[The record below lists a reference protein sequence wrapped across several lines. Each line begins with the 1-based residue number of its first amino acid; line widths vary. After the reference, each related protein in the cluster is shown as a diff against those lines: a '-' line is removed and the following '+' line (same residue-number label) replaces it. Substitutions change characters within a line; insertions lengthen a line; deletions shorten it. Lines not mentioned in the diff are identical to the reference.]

1 MAQNFPTISPPK
13 GVKVYKGAFN
23 FYHGGSIY
31 SEETFEVF
39 RERREQALEFVSEIH
54 SRVSTGELLSIKTHY
69 MVNKEF
75 IPQKVYVDRSLGN
88 KSIREEW
95 IYNKKRDEI
104 TYIFREK
111 LGVTEVQFP
120 TSPKFHIS
128 TPTAT
133 TSMLFIRSK
142 KFDTTGKN
150 VYSLWQSNN
159 EWNYEKKPEN
169 VFVNVKK
176 ISSTNESMNIEGQ
189 NVQAIHYRL
198 FQNMNEDEEEEK
210 YDGDPPLINVYLSK
224 HLAIPYLLRSETD
237 KTKVQIRYLN
247 NLDSEI
253 S

>member
-1 MAQNFPTISPPK
+1 MEFPPISPPK
-13 GVKVYKGAFN
+13 GFKIYKGAFN

-31 SEETFEVF
+31 SEEVFEVF
-39 RERREQALEFVSEIH
+39 RERREQSLEFISEIH
-54 SRVSTGELLSIKTHY
+54 SRVSTGELLSIKTHFI
-69 MVNKEF
+69 VNKEF
-75 IPQKVYVDRSLGN
+75 IPQKVFVDRSLGN

-104 TYIFREK
+104 TYIFRER
-111 LGVTEVQFP
+111 LGVTEIQIP

-128 TPTAT
+128 TPTAV

-159 EWNYEKKPEN
+159 QWTYEGPP
-169 VFVNVKK
+169 VNTYVYVNKM
-176 ISSTNESMNIEGQ
+176 SAQNESMNIEGQ

-198 FQNMNEDEEEEK
+198 FQNMDEDEEDEK
-210 YDGDPPLINVYLSK
+210 YDGNPPNINVYLSK
-224 HLAIPYLLRSETD
+224 HLAIPYLLRSDTD